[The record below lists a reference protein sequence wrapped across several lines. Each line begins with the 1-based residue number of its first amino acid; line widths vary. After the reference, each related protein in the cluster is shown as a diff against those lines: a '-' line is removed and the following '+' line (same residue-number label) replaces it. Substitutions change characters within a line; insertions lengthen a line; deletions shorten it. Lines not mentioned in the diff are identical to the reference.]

1 MGEEGLLPRVT
12 LDTLGDTLPPR
23 GLQATLRPVVR
34 PTWGHHTRCMA
45 ADPLDLQESLG
56 RHSRCLHTGT
66 HPTTGTMGVH
76 VGLRDPRDQ
85 EAIRAILATA
95 APTVCRPLGT
105 PVAVGG
111 TLATASSG
119 PLKDSNNTLRR
130 EDPCLPDTLGCH
142 PNRPLGDTLH
152 RGALTWEAAI
162 LRPLHSLVA
171 RVAIQR
177 LLEDQCLPI
186 ATMALHT
193 APQAPPLTPPTTT
206 VPICLRPRLAQLL
219 LQAIALP
226 GIQDIQGQTMCPQQ
240 DQILL

>member
-1 MGEEGLLPRVT
+1 MGEEDLLPRVT

-45 ADPLDLQESLG
+45 ADPQDLQESLG
-56 RHSRCLHTGT
+56 RPNRCLHTGT

-76 VGLRDPRDQ
+76 VDLRDPRVL
-85 EAIRAILATA
+85 EAIRAILAMA
-95 APTVCRPLGT
+95 APTVCHPLGT
-105 PVAVGG
+105 PVAVVG
-111 TLATASSG
+111 TLAMASSG
-119 PLKDSNNTLRR
+119 HLKDSNNTLRR
-130 EDPCLPDTLGCH
+130 EGPCLPDTLGCH
-142 PNRPLGDTLH
+142 PNSLGDTLH
-152 RGALTWEAAI
+152 RGALTWEAAT
-162 LRPLHSLVA
+162 LRPLLSLVA
-171 RVAIQR
+171 RVAIQL
-177 LLEDQCLPI
+177 LLEDQCPPI

-193 APQAPPLTPPTTT
+193 APQGPPLTPPTTT

-219 LQAIALP
+219 LPAIVLP

>member
-1 MGEEGLLPRVT
+1 MGEEDLLPRVT

-45 ADPLDLQESLG
+45 ADPQDLQESLG
-56 RHSRCLHTGT
+56 RHNRCLHTGT

-76 VGLRDPRDQ
+76 VDLRDPRVL
-85 EAIRAILATA
+85 EAIRAILAMA
-95 APTVCRPLGT
+95 APTVCHPLGT
-105 PVAVGG
+105 LVAVVG
-111 TLATASSG
+111 TLAMASSG
-119 PLKDSNNTLRR
+119 HLKDSNNTLRR
-130 EDPCLPDTLGCH
+130 EGPCLPDTLGCH
-142 PNRPLGDTLH
+142 PNSLGDTLH
-152 RGALTWEAAI
+152 RGALTWEAAT
-162 LRPLHSLVA
+162 LRPLLSLVA
-171 RVAIQR
+171 RVAIQL
-177 LLEDQCLPI
+177 LLEGQCLPI

-206 VPICLRPRLAQLL
+206 VPTCLRPRLAQLL
-219 LQAIALP
+219 LPAIVLP